1 MEKRWRNVRGLF
13 IAAAAMVAAVFV
25 FSGCQKPEARETFR
39 IGMVADLTGNYGFIG
54 EGMKNAML
62 LAKDKLKGNKYRY
75 ELLFED
81 DQADPKL
88 SASAANKLINV
99 DRVDAIVSIE
109 ASAGHIISALATKN
123 NIIHFGITTVKSVA
137 EGDNNFIH
145 WTPPAEQARVLA
157 GEFQKRNI
165 RRVAIFKS
173 RALEDWTMYV
183 QELRRIIKDTD
194 ITIVAEQAFQAGK
207 KDFRSMIAEARR
219 KKPDIYV
226 LLCSTPALEILAKQ
240 IKEAGIKTPLT
251 SIEAFEGTQD
261 AQLFEGY
268 WYVSSAEPT
277 AGFVNAYKQK
287 YGRTPPL
294 CAGNAYDIFNLI
306 VTAVERAGVSPSTK
320 PAAGEIIAE
329 LKKIK
334 DFKGALG
341 VLYVDDSGIVH
352 SEAKLKMVKNG
363 RFIEIG
369 G

>member
-1 MEKRWRNVRGLF
+1 MSNTKKI
-13 IAAAAMVAAVFV
+13 IAGIIFAAAVFL
-25 FSGCQKPEARETFR
+25 FAGCQKPGTRETFR
-39 IGMVADLTGNYGFIG
+39 IGMVADLTGNYAFIG
-54 EGMKNAML
+54 QGMKNAML
-62 LAKDKLKGNKYRY
+62 LAKDKLRGNRYNY

-88 SASAANKLINV
+88 SASAASKLINV

-109 ASAGHIISALATKN
+109 ASAGHIISALATEN

-145 WTPPAEQARVLA
+145 WTPPVEQARVLA

-173 RALEDWTMYV
+173 RALEDWSMYV

-194 ITIVAEQAFQAGK
+194 IRIVTEQTFQAGR
-207 KDFRSMIAEARR
+207 KDFRSMIAEARQ
-219 KKPDIYV
+219 KQPDIYV

-240 IKEAGIKTPLT
+240 IREAGIKTPLT
-251 SIEAFEGTQD
+251 SIEAFEGTQE
-261 AQLFEGY
+261 AALFEGY

-294 CAGNAYDIFNLI
+294 CSGNAYDIFNLI
-306 VTAVERAGVSPSTK
+306 VNAVERAGSSSSKKPS
-320 PAAGEIIAE
+320 AE
-329 LKKIK
+329 KISK
-334 DFKGALG
+334 ALRNIKNFPGALG
-341 VLYVDDSGIVH
+341 NLTVREDGVVLSKASV
-352 SEAKLKMVKNG
+352 KMIKNG
-363 RFIEIG
+363 KPVAMAY
-369 G
+369 